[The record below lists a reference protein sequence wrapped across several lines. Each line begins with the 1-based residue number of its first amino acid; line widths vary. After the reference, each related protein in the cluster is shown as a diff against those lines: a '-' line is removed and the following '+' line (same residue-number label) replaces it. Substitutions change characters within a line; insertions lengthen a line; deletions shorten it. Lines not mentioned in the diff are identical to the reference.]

1 MDALGLCP
9 YNLSLDMLAGFFLPF
24 VSIGLAEFG
33 DKTQIVLLLLSSR
46 TQKHLSLLLGAILGF
61 MLVDGVAVFFGSCVA
76 HFIPQHI
83 LKFVTA
89 FLFFL
94 IGVLLIL
101 DKRKEEGEEDIAL
114 KNPFLT
120 AFLLIFLTEW
130 GDKTQL
136 LAALFATRYHT
147 FLVLLSVLSVLSLLS
162 FIAIYLGRLLS
173 SKIDRS
179 LLTRISG
186 GIFVL
191 LALFIFFS

>member
-1 MDALGLCP
+1 
-9 YNLSLDMLAGFFLPF
+9 MLAGFFLPF

-61 MLVDGVAVFFGSCVA
+61 MLVDGVAVCFGSCIA
-76 HFIPQHI
+76 RFIPQSI
-83 LKFVTA
+83 LKFITA

-94 IGVLLIL
+94 IGVLLL
-101 DKRKEEGEEDIAL
+101 LGKRKEEREGDITL
-114 KNPFLT
+114 KKPFLT

-136 LAALFATRYHT
+136 LSALFATRYHPL
-147 FLVLLSVLSVLSLLS
+147 LVLLSVLSVLSLLS

-173 SKIDRS
+173 YKIDHS